1 MRRYRGICRVSPE
14 NRGIYPLH
22 RFFPSSGLRHHHAI
36 YAGCQSGS
44 TAVGLSGLDGRLLT
58 ARPSPKVADLGF
70 VGEVARVD
78 PTILCSLI
86 DTNHIP
92 VVTSVVVAV
101 EDSGQPYNI
110 NADTVA
116 GELAAAL
123 GARS

>member
-1 MRRYRGICRVSPE
+1 MTPNDGGSGDGQQWRQQRWSDKDVGFVAMLCRVVDVSVF
-14 NRGIYPLH
+14 YSWLV
-22 RFFPSSGLRHHHAI
+22 L
-36 YAGCQSGS
+36 
-44 TAVGLSGLDGRLLT
+44 GLSGLDGRLLT

-92 VVTSVVVAV
+92 VVTSVAVAV

>member
-1 MRRYRGICRVSPE
+1 MVGLGGMIQGPFSIFDAKMFDDC
-14 NRGIYPLH
+14 
-22 RFFPSSGLRHHHAI
+22 LRHHHAI
-36 YAGCQSGS
+36 YAGCQPGS
-44 TAVGLSGLDGRLLT
+44 TAVGLDGLDGGLLT

-78 PTILCSLI
+78 PIIFCSLI

-92 VVTSVVVAV
+92 VVTSIAVAV
-101 EDSGQPYNI
+101 EDSGQPYSI